1 MSTLFAASLVRDL
14 SYPGY
19 TFKQVTQN
27 QLTGSSPELDAIW
40 RDDPYGT
47 GLKSTQQ
54 VDLDWTDW
62 SSHTFFNSAESKV
75 NVAFERIINQF
86 PFDGSKT
93 ELLEFMDS
101 LSGFENYVFGRL
113 PKFLGDLKFNGSDQ
127 YILAQDKSGYLFP
140 EISRN
145 LLGERSVGAAANVGE
160 FTAEFWLY
168 ASSSVAYDNE
178 VIFQKLNSS
187 NNHGISLF
195 LSQSLAG
202 NDNIPVVFGISSGQ
216 K

>member
-1 MSTLFAASLVRDL
+1 MSNLFTPSVVRQL

-19 TFKQVTQN
+19 SFKNITQN
-27 QLTGSSPELDAIW
+27 QLTESSPVNPEIW

-54 VDLDWTDW
+54 VDLDWSDFTA
-62 SSHTFFNSAESKV
+62 HTFFNSAESKV

-86 PFDGSKT
+86 PFDGSKM
-93 ELLEFMDS
+93 ELIQFKDS
-101 LSGFENYVFGRL
+101 LSGFENYVFDL
-113 PKFLGDLKFNGSDQ
+113 WPKFIGDLKFAKASSQ
-127 YILAQDKSGYLFP
+127 HVLTQDKSGYLFP

-145 LLGERSVGAAANVGE
+145 ILGERSVGNTARVGE

-168 ASSSVAYDNE
+168 ASGSTAYGNQT
-178 VIFQKLNSS
+178 IF
-187 NNHGISLF
+187 
-195 LSQSLAG
+195 
-202 NDNIPVVFGISSGQ
+202 IPKIHSPTC